1 MIVLCMFLSRHVLFL
16 KKKGKEDNT
25 LILSFN
31 NHLLFEILRQLVIA
45 YS

>member
-16 KKKGKEDNT
+16 KKKGKEDST

-31 NHLLFEILRQLVIA
+31 LLFEILRQLVIA